1 MLKPQILVYPSVFKG
16 DLDVQFHLLLVHLH
30 AARRSGCRHA
40 ALLAVAACDLRLW
53 DVAVPLCLTRLGHAL
68 RTSLALRMW
77 EKIEE
82 LSDLIPS

>member
-1 MLKPQILVYPSVFKG
+1 
-16 DLDVQFHLLLVHLH
+16 
-30 AARRSGCRHA
+30 
-40 ALLAVAACDLRLW
+40 
-53 DVAVPLCLTRLGHAL
+53 LGHAL